1 VYLDDEE
8 IGDLAQHLGL
18 SEAEFRERYTFRDE
32 LGWTQL
38 AGIEARC
45 VFLDP
50 KTKLCGVYAARPTQ
64 CRTFP
69 FWRRAIRDG
78 DWTPEVRELCEGVG
92 RGPSHSLE
100 YAQARM
106 LEMEESAED

>member
-1 VYLDDEE
+1 MYLDDDE
-8 IGDLAQHLGL
+8 ISDLARCLGL
-18 SEAEFRERYTFRDE
+18 GESAFRERYTYRDE

-38 AGIEARC
+38 KDVRERC
-45 VFLDP
+45 VFLEP
-50 KTKLCGVYAARPTQ
+50 ATNLCRVYEARPTQ

-69 FWRRAIRDG
+69 FWRNAIRDG

-106 LEMEESAED
+106 LEMDESSQD